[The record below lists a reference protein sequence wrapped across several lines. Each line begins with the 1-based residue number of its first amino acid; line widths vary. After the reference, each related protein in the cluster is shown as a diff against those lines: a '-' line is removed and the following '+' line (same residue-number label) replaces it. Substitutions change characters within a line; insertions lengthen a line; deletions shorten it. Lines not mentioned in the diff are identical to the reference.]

1 MSQTPSSG
9 KTKDAKAAAL
19 SRDLSEFLLEF
30 SIGMHRYVMY
40 PPQHPS
46 LLPAAENVVG
56 RLSELLRNR
65 PALSIGV
72 ARDRLLIEDGATDR
86 DHPVLR
92 DLARRL
98 HEQQLAAVTFRR
110 GVDVEEMEGLL
121 KAVCRE
127 GDRDGKPLGLLPGDR
142 LPSWTHVQIVP
153 LAYDRLEMKDDP
165 EWVETE
171 PGRAGQL
178 WMALARAALSSD
190 AAAGEMPPAES
201 LARAIGRRRGADA
214 YERGIANHLLELTH
228 GLRGNRGPVAES
240 VRDRVSTLV
249 RELDRD
255 TLEELMELGG
265 STQRRHRFVLD
276 ATESLA
282 VDAVLKILR
291 AAAGASEQT
300 ISTSLTRLLT
310 KLSLHAEKGATR
322 VGSQADTAL
331 RENVEEL
338 IEDWELTDPN
348 PDRYTA
354 VLDSMASA
362 TPVFE
367 GDDGEGTGPGG
378 ARRILQMSLEVDT
391 WGPTVEKAAAD
402 LMDAGEVAFLIEL
415 MGQVGE
421 GSEVGQRLQSC
432 LTSPDR
438 FRRLLEGDDVEISTL
453 RSLATRMGEAAI
465 PLLLDGLVESQ
476 SRPVRRKVFD
486 ILKESGPGVGRPVTE
501 RLDDPRWYVV
511 RNLLALL
518 RQLSERPDG
527 FSASSYLHHEDHR
540 VRREAFP
547 LALEESGT
555 RSRVLAS
562 GLADDDERLVRMA
575 LLELQDTIPETLVP
589 VVVSRVVSA
598 SRPPELRAL
607 GVRTLEGSASTLA
620 LETLLDV
627 CSGGKTLL
635 GRRRLAPPSPEVV
648 AAVGVLARSWSHD
661 PRAQEV
667 LELAGKSKDPEIRH
681 AAEREGGRP

>member
-1 MSQTPSSG
+1 MSQIPSSG
-9 KTKDAKAAAL
+9 ETKDAEAAAL

-56 RLSELLRNR
+56 RLSGILRNR
-65 PALSIGV
+65 RTLSIGV
-72 ARDRLLIEDGATDR
+72 ARDRLLVGDAATDP

-98 HEQQLAAVTFRR
+98 HEQQLATVTFTR
-110 GVDVEEMEGLL
+110 GADVEEMEGLL

-127 GDRDGKPLGLLPGDR
+127 ADRDGQPLGLLPGDR
-142 LPSWTHVQIVP
+142 LPGWAHVQIVP
-153 LAYDRLEMKDDP
+153 LAYERLEMKGDS
-165 EWVETE
+165 EWAETE
-171 PGRAGQL
+171 PGSAGQL

-190 AAAGEMPPAES
+190 DVGEEMPPADS
-201 LARAIGRRRGADA
+201 LARSIERRRGEGGYD
-214 YERGIANHLLELTH
+214 RGIEERLLDLAH
-228 GLRGNRGPVAES
+228 GLKGSRGPMAES
-240 VRDRVSTLV
+240 VRDRVSTLI

-255 TLEELMELGG
+255 TLERLMELGG
-265 STQRRHRFVLD
+265 SDQKRHRFILD
-276 ATESLA
+276 ANQGLA

-310 KLSLHAEKGATR
+310 KLSLHAEKGATQ

-338 IEDWELTDPN
+338 IEEWELTDPN

-362 TPVFE
+362 APVFE
-367 GDDGEGTGPGG
+367 GDDGEGTGVGG

-391 WGPTVEKAAAD
+391 WGPTVERAAAD

-432 LTSPDR
+432 LTSPGR
-438 FRRLLEGDDVEISTL
+438 FRRLLEGDDVEIETL

-465 PLLLDGLVESQ
+465 PVLLDGLVESQ

-486 ILKESGPGVGRPVTE
+486 VLKESGPGVGRAVTE

-518 RQLSERPDG
+518 RQLAGRPQG
-527 FSASSYLHHEDHR
+527 FSAASFMHHEDHR

-547 LALEESGT
+547 LALEEPGA
-555 RSRVLAS
+555 RNRVLAS

-589 VVVSRVVSA
+589 VVVSRVVFSSLA
-598 SRPPELRAL
+598 PDLRAL
-607 GVRTLEGSASTLA
+607 GVGALEGSASPLA

-635 GRRRLAPPSPEVV
+635 GKRRLAPPSPEVV

-661 PRAQEV
+661 PRAREV
-667 LELAGKSKDPEIRH
+667 LDLAGRSKDSETRH
-681 AAEREGGRP
+681 AAKSEGGTP